1 MARVVSAEAQGAG
14 EAYDGVA
21 ATGWHYGDGT
31 SSPEL
36 GGGDWKTEE

>member
-1 MARVVSAEAQGAG
+1 MT
-14 EAYDGVA
+14 GVA